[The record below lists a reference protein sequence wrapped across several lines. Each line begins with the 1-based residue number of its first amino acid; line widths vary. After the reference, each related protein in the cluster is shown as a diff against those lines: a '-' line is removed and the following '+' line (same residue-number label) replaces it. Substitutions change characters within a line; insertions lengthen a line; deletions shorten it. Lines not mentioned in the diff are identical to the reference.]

1 MQLHIWRIGEFIP
14 AEDVNG
20 WMVRLNERV
29 GIMLTPMRAIFV
41 VDFGEDF
48 LGADEGAMQL

>member
-20 WMVRLNERV
+20 WMVRLNERL
-29 GIMLTPMRAIFV
+29 GIMLTPVRAIFV
-41 VDFGEDF
+41 VDFGDDF
-48 LGADEGAMQL
+48 LGA